1 MRSMTGFGQASW
13 QGSGR
18 RLSVE
23 VRSVNQR
30 FLDVK
35 LSLPREC
42 QAWEAELRDLVSG
55 VAERGKV
62 DVTIF
67 RSGSSS
73 DDYTVEVNEPV
84 ARAAVEGWR
93 SLQRTLKL
101 PGTIDVAMLLT
112 RGGSD
117 FVRIVERKPDASA
130 DLPRVRA
137 LLTTALKEF
146 NRARDREGKALA
158 VDMRERLKI
167 LQRLHGQLQRRSTAL
182 VPEIARRLQERVANL
197 LGKGIVSEERLVQ
210 EAAVLAERA
219 DVTEELVRLQS
230 HLTRLGELVRQAGS
244 VGKAIDFLMQEIHR
258 EINTIASKSAD
269 LEVTNLTLAARAE
282 VEKLRE
288 QTQNVE

>member
-13 QGSGR
+13 QGNGR

-42 QAWEAELRDLVSG
+42 QAWEAELRDVVSG
-55 VAERGKV
+55 VAERGKI
-62 DVTIF
+62 DVTVF
-67 RSGSSS
+67 RAGSSS
-73 DDYTVEVNEPV
+73 DDYTVEVNEAV

-137 LLTTALKEF
+137 LLAAALKEF

-158 VDMRERLKI
+158 TDMRERLKI
-167 LQRLHGQLQRRSTAL
+167 LQRLHGQLQRRSTVL

-210 EAAVLAERA
+210 EAAILAERA

-230 HLTRLGELVRQAGS
+230 HLARLGELLRQSGS